1 MSFLDNLEN
10 NLKSLE
16 RQDERDTSGHQRRE
30 ADRAEALASAPWAE
44 KLKTSPYTQELMN
57 KAAMEGHRLRA
68 KVYMTW
74 LGNTL
79 RFELKDKKLELR
91 PTPEGIEAAFIEQS
105 EQIRSKR
112 IDFDNDPGELLTEW
126 LNA

>member
-10 NLKSLE
+10 NLKNLE
-16 RQDERDTSGHQRRE
+16 RQDERDTTAHQRRE
-30 ADRAEALASAPWAE
+30 AERAEALASAPWAE
-44 KLKTSPYTQELMN
+44 KLKTSSYTPELMN

-91 PTPEGIEAAFIEQS
+91 PTAEGIEAAFIERS
-105 EQIRSKR
+105 EQTKSLK
-112 IDFDNDPGELLTEW
+112 IDFEDDPGKLLTDW
-126 LNA
+126 LSA